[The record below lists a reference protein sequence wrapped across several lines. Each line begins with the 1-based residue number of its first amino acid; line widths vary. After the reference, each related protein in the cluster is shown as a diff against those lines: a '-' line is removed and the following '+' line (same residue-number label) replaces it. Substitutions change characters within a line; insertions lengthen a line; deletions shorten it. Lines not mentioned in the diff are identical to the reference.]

1 MQEEQSEKALSG
13 EFMER
18 NTVESAIKTETDT
31 RTEFFFKKGVDKLG
45 WLCQRHKPQHP
56 HHVKVSPW
64 GRQSKRYSSVK
75 ECLIRSLSTSVSQLG
90 SRCFNSA
97 CNHAGS

>member
-31 RTEFFFKKGVDKLG
+31 RTEFFFKKE
-45 WLCQRHKPQHP
+45 WI
-56 HHVKVSPW
+56 
-64 GRQSKRYSSVK
+64 SSVGYVK
-75 ECLIRSLSTSVSQLG
+75 DINRNIPTT
-90 SRCFNSA
+90 
-97 CNHAGS
+97 